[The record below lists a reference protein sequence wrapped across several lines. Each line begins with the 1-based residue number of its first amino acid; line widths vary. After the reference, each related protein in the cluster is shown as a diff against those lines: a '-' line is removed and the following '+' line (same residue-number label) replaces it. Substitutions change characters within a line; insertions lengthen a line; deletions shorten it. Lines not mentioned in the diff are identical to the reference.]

1 MEGIRLCREIQPDL
15 IFLDLNMPGRSG
27 WQFLHDLAASEKL
40 VGTPVVIVTS
50 QALSP
55 EARAL
60 LEQCTRG
67 IVMKNDLSEET
78 IRRVTGELI
87 PRVLQ

>member
-1 MEGIRLCREIQPDL
+1 L

-27 WQFLHDLAASEKL
+27 WQFLQDLAASEKL
-40 VGTPVVIVTS
+40 AGTPVVIVTS
-50 QALSP
+50 QSLSA

-78 IRRVTGELI
+78 INHVVGELV
-87 PRVLQ
+87 PQAFQRNHER